1 MKLLT
6 SIRGAIGRFFT
17 NIALWLCAKFDNDF
31 KRMLVLAIIHSKW
44 IGGDIV
50 KERYAKIGAMNE
62 QMCLVKDTKALKFP
76 TCIADKCLF
85 GIPSLTE
92 AKCSPDFGWRRAWR
106 AIPCWLRYADEEA
119 FRNDMQ
125 RLLSL
130 CATPVVA

>member
-6 SIRGAIGRFFT
+6 SLRVSMSRFFT
-17 NIALWLCAKFDNDF
+17 RIVLRLCSKFDNDF

-44 IGGDIV
+44 VGGDIV
-50 KERYAKIGAMNE
+50 RERYAKIESMNE
-62 QMCLVKDTKALKFP
+62 QMCLVKDSNALKFP

-85 GIPSLTE
+85 DIPSLTE
-92 AKCSPDFGWRRAWR
+92 AKRSPDFGWHRAWR

-125 RLLSL
+125 RLFSL
-130 CATPVVA
+130 CATPVVV

>member
-1 MKLLT
+1 MNLLT
-6 SIRGAIGRFFT
+6 SLREVVSRFFT
-17 NIALWLCAKFDNDF
+17 RIVLRLCAKFDNDF

-44 IGGDIV
+44 VGGDIV
-50 KERYAKIGAMNE
+50 QERYAKIGSMNE
-62 QMCLVKDTKALKFP
+62 QMCLVKDTNALKFP
-76 TCIADKCLF
+76 TAIADKCLLD
-85 GIPSLTE
+85 IPSLTE
-92 AKCSPDFGWRRAWR
+92 AKCAPDFGWRRAWR